1 MGTCTYI
8 DRGRLLECAPNGEK
22 VALELGKPFLLSQEE
37 ESLNCKKSSLF

>member
-22 VALELGKPFLLSQEE
+22 VALELGKPFYYL
-37 ESLNCKKSSLF
+37 KKKNP